1 MSVAGAAELLRLS
14 EQGVMALHEGGYL
27 ERSEGVEGDVP
38 TFLVRD
44 VKALSARLTGKVE
57 DDVTDED
64 RSELDLFDELEMA
77 ASAPADLTILVSL
90 LHEQAGE
97 MAAKAYTSLCRV
109 YEPARGWTMEQRARF
124 IEQTRSRFEAIFA
137 MVIAGD
143 DIDLAGE
150 LGEVGAMAAR
160 SGSSL
165 PELLATLRI
174 SRDLVVEAAIELL
187 EMSHQQ
193 WSEAFLALVTRILPT
208 IDGLTDA
215 ISRGYWTALMAAD
228 RDALASLRHEA
239 AFAADAAYV
248 LDLDGQIRGANPALA
263 VLVGWPLATLPGV
276 SLADVFVPVEAANAI
291 ERLMAD
297 ASAQLVTL
305 QVTRPDGVA
314 RRLAIGTSVRRDG
327 HGEAMAFHG
336 VVRDVSWVDHCD
348 GLSPEDVALLAT
360 PSVPLLFDLAEV
372 VRDALGVTVGERSAL
387 LPTHVTAIGDPEV
400 AKRVLLG
407 LLAVLED
414 QALRIVSVEAENDEW
429 WVSIR
434 FLVDGVTQAVETDL
448 RTARLLAQA
457 QGGNLRYEDPR
468 SSAAVGQACLLVTLP
483 SPSLIR

>member
-1 MSVAGAAELLRLS
+1 MNVAGAAELLRLS
-14 EQGVMALHEGGYL
+14 EAGVMALHEAGYL
-27 ERSEGVEGDVP
+27 ERAEGVEGHAP
-38 TFLVRD
+38 TFLLHD

-57 DDVTDED
+57 DDVPNQDL
-64 RSELDLFDELEMA
+64 SELELFDELEME
-77 ASAPADLTILVSL
+77 ASAPADLTFLVSL

-109 YEPARGWTMEQRARF
+109 YEPAKAWTMEQRARF
-124 IEQTRSRFEAIFA
+124 IDQTRSRFEAIFA

-193 WSEAFLALVTRILPT
+193 WSEAFLALVARILPT

-215 ISRGYWTALMAAD
+215 ISRGYWTALMAGD

-263 VLVGWPLATLPGV
+263 VLVGWPLATLSGA
-276 SLADVFVPVEAANAI
+276 SLADVFVPVEAATAI
-291 ERLMAD
+291 ERLMTD

-305 QVTRPDGVA
+305 QVTRPDGVV

-327 HGEAMAFHG
+327 HEEAVAFHG
-336 VVRDVSWVDHCD
+336 VVRDVSWLDD
-348 GLSPEDVALLAT
+348 RDILSPEDVVLLAT
-360 PSVPLLFDLAEV
+360 PSVPLRFDLAEV
-372 VRDALGVTVGERSAL
+372 VRGALGAGVGELVAL
-387 LPTHVTAIGDPEV
+387 LPAHVMAIGDPEV
-400 AKRVLLG
+400 ARRVVGG
-407 LLAVLED
+407 LVAVLED
-414 QALRIVSVEAENDEW
+414 RALRIVSVEAENDEW

-434 FLVDGVTQAVETDL
+434 FLVDGVTRAVETAL
-448 RTARLLAQA
+448 HTATLLAQA

-468 SSAAVGQACLLVTLP
+468 SSVPAGQACLLVTLP